1 MLLFSRHHVS
11 KSCAITPVPSSLCLS
26 QARKL
31 LRELK
36 YQKRCKEAVTTIAA
50 YWHGTQVLSFI
61 WKKINHKGKLPVG
74 QTSNFQVKIHQTP
87 LAFANT
93 LYSWF

>member
-1 MLLFSRHHVS
+1 MFLFYFH
-11 KSCAITPVPSSLCLS
+11 

-50 YWHGTQVLSFI
+50 YWHGTQVLTRSSAEGHQRMRRLPHQSI
-61 WKKINHKGKLPVG
+61 TLGVIQLILMLKKMLLKSL
-74 QTSNFQVKIHQTP
+74 
-87 LAFANT
+87 
-93 LYSWF
+93 